1 MPGKEPKE
9 PENIQTFSVDD
20 YKDKLIEEGYSDA
33 TALMLSE
40 KKRDKLA
47 EQATKMEQS
56 GLIEIDLSKL

>member
-1 MPGKEPKE
+1 MPEGQKE

-20 YKDKLIEEGYSDA
+20 YKDELISQGYSDESA
-33 TALMLSE
+33 KMLSE

-56 GLIEIDLSKL
+56 GKIEIDLSKL